1 MLDCNSDSDL
11 RRLPVASGGTGRCF
25 HSCAHFFF
33 SSHGC
38 LKLTYSIPH
47 SSWLQHK
54 FLLRPPWILS
64 AVTTW
69 SCITWFVLIPP
80 GFQHE
85 RWDAALCFPVMAT
98 RTQRGERPA
107 VALCSYC
114 SIVHAFYAQNTH
126 IYIFFNKPYFYVP
139 IRMCFFK
146 IYILCMRHMCS
157 FYVWPFYVHLKF
169 ALLSWAEPPMI
180 YLYCSV
186 EYQAFSPS
194 LKWTTLK

>member
-1 MLDCNSDSDL
+1 MSDCNSDSDL

-25 HSCAHFFF
+25 HSVRTFFF

-64 AVTTW
+64 TVTTW
-69 SCITWFVLIPP
+69 SCITWFVLMPP

-98 RTQRGERPA
+98 GWEARCCFVLLLQHC
-107 VALCSYC
+107 VCILCAEY
-114 SIVHAFYAQNTH
+114 
-126 IYIFFNKPYFYVP
+126 IYIFFSTSHIF
-139 IRMCFFK
+139 MCLSGRVSSKYTCYACATCVLSMFGLFMCTLNFPSSLGLNLRWF
-146 IYILCMRHMCS
+146 ILFCRISS
-157 FYVWPFYVHLKF
+157 F
-169 ALLSWAEPPMI
+169 
-180 YLYCSV
+180 
-186 EYQAFSPS
+186 
-194 LKWTTLK
+194 